1 MENLPMISALVGVAG
16 VVFAAILAGVVKG
29 APAGNEKMREI
40 ADAISEGAIAY
51 LNRQLI
57 TMSMTGIVIF
67 VIIWLSIDL
76 KTGVGFLVG
85 AVASFIAGYIGMRVS
100 VLASTETRIPMYP
113 AMKDAT
119 APTRKPT
126 PVFKSM
132 LNQMMTK
139 ITIPVMDMVIN

>member
-57 TMSMTGIVIF
+57 TMSMTGIVII
-67 VIIWLSIDL
+67 VIIWLRTTTWTTLFYFCNNFSNH
-76 KTGVGFLVG
+76 F
-85 AVASFIAGYIGMRVS
+85 SY
-100 VLASTETRIPMYP
+100 
-113 AMKDAT
+113 
-119 APTRKPT
+119 
-126 PVFKSM
+126 
-132 LNQMMTK
+132 
-139 ITIPVMDMVIN
+139 

>member
-85 AVASFIAGYIGMRVS
+85 QWHPSLRGTLECGFRYWPMSEPLKLQDKDLPQDFPWHSKAG
-100 VLASTETRIPMYP
+100 
-113 AMKDAT
+113 
-119 APTRKPT
+119 
-126 PVFKSM
+126 
-132 LNQMMTK
+132 Q
-139 ITIPVMDMVIN
+139 